1 MTQPGENRP
10 SAPGAVKLRA
20 RYQRGRWRRSGMG
33 RVGAGVLGA
42 VIATSTLMGITAGEA
57 HAATLPKNLVKF
69 EHCPFDNPAVV
80 LCAYGSM
87 TGSFTIS
94 STTLTTPSPA
104 TLTLGLATNSSGL
117 YAVAPTDGTP
127 ALSSPPIPVSIFGL
141 PSLPSPLGITAT
153 PTLVGT
159 PSVSLVNLLGGT
171 GTAVGVSVYVQLNN
185 VLLGN
190 NCTIGT
196 PTDPININLT
206 TGTTAPPPPNQPV
219 TGSRGTVTNNAKTD
233 ITKVTG
239 VKLVDNTFSVPGA
252 SGCGLFGALDPAF
265 DLIEGLPSAAGHNAA
280 SFSGKTWLVP
290 ASIMRSYLG

>member
-1 MTQPGENRP
+1 
-10 SAPGAVKLRA
+10 
-20 RYQRGRWRRSGMG
+20 MG
-33 RVGAGVLGA
+33 RAGSGALGA
-42 VIATSTLMGITAGEA
+42 LIAAGTLLGVSAGPA
-57 HAATLPKNLVKF
+57 HAATLPTYLVKF
-69 EHCPFDNPAVV
+69 KHCPFDNPAVI

-87 TGSFTIS
+87 TGSFTIA

-104 TLTLGLATNSSGL
+104 TLTLGLATNASGL
-117 YAVAPTDGTP
+117 YAVSPTDGAP
-127 ALSSPPIPVSIFGL
+127 ALSSPSIPVSILGL

-159 PSVSLVNLLGGT
+159 PQVSLTNLLAGT

-185 VLLGN
+185 FLLGN

-196 PTDPININLT
+196 PTSPININLT

-219 TGSRGTVTNNAKTD
+219 TGSRGTITTNSRTHV
-233 ITKVTG
+233 TKVAG

-252 SGCGLFGALDPAF
+252 SGCGLFGILDPAF

-280 SFSGKTWLVP
+280 GFSGNTWLVP
-290 ASIMRSYLG
+290 ASIMRHYLG